1 MSNCEIYFL
10 TISEFIMSPS
20 KGSCK
25 FKRRNFAETE
35 EVLGTNQISE
45 FGREEA
51 IPVSHYVERGRKKFD
66 WSKAFEDMKKKM
78 DASSTGIR
86 FRHTSKSDTSSDSE
100 EEDELE
106 TKLNAIKLLE
116 KNVVDDTLSEKDDV
130 LEPVW
135 QESKNGPKLPSRK
148 KENDKDECVAENTWG
163 SGSPPDPSCG
173 SLLRFVEQFEKE
185 AAKEQEEVVKFVNG
199 CVVRVK
205 KNRRKRR

>member
-1 MSNCEIYFL
+1 M
-10 TISEFIMSPS
+10 TPS
-20 KGSCK
+20 KGSYK
-25 FKRRNFAETE
+25 FKRRKVAKAEAE
-35 EVLGTNQISE
+35 EIMDANQISE
-45 FGREEA
+45 FRRDEVV
-51 IPVSHYVERGRKKFD
+51 PLSHYVERGRKKFD
-66 WSKAFEDMKKKM
+66 WLKAFEETKKLM
-78 DASSTGIR
+78 DVSSSLDIR
-86 FRHTSKSDTSSDSE
+86 LRHTSKSDTSSDSE
-100 EEDELE
+100 GEELE

-116 KNVVDDTLSEKDDV
+116 KKVDDIPSVKDDV

-148 KENDKDECVAENTWG
+148 KENDKDESFVENTWG

-185 AAKEQEEVVKFVNG
+185 AAAKEQEEVVKFVNG

>member
-1 MSNCEIYFL
+1 MK
-10 TISEFIMSPS
+10 PS

-25 FKRRNFAETE
+25 FKRRNLAKAEAE
-35 EVLGTNQISE
+35 EMMDTNQISE
-45 FGREEA
+45 FRRDEVV
-51 IPVSHYVERGRKKFD
+51 PLSHYVERGRKKFD
-66 WSKAFEDMKKKM
+66 WLKAFEETKKLM
-78 DASSTGIR
+78 DVSSSLDIR
-86 FRHTSKSDTSSDSE
+86 LRHTSKSDTSSDSE
-100 EEDELE
+100 GEELE

-116 KNVVDDTLSEKDDV
+116 KKVDDIPSVKDDV

-185 AAKEQEEVVKFVNG
+185 AAKEQDEVVKFVNG